1 MHDPTSPLSC
11 LRLAIT
17 VGVPWTHLSA
27 LLALQRMEEPN
38 LGLDFFE
45 VIGDD
50 LIEGLLA
57 GRYDVGLSLQGPDA
71 LPLKAEPLW
80 TESMVVA
87 APAQSPL
94 LDRGELILADLLDYP
109 LYRWPAEVCP
119 LMDRRLS
126 FCPSVDQKNIRPVT
140 SFEMLGLWVA
150 AGYGVGVTARS
161 RMERGHGW
169 GAKITIRS
177 LADGPYEIVT
187 QLLRPHG
194 RVDSAAERFERRALQ
209 ISGTRSAPA

>member
-1 MHDPTSPLSC
+1 
-11 LRLAIT
+11 
-17 VGVPWTHLSA
+17 
-27 LLALQRMEEPN
+27 MEEPN

-50 LIEGLLA
+50 LIEGLLE
-57 GRYDVGLSLQGPDA
+57 GRYDVGLSLQGPGA
-71 LPLKAEPLW
+71 RSLKAERLW
-80 TESMVVA
+80 TENMVVA
-87 APAQSPL
+87 APPQSPL

-126 FCPSVDQKNIRPVT
+126 FLSSVDQKNIRPVT

-161 RMERGHGW
+161 RMERSHGW
-169 GAKITIRS
+169 GDKMAIRS
-177 LADGPYEIVT
+177 LADGPYEILT

-194 RVDSAAERFERRALQ
+194 QVDSAAERFERRALQ
-209 ISGTRSAPA
+209 IGRTRSAAA